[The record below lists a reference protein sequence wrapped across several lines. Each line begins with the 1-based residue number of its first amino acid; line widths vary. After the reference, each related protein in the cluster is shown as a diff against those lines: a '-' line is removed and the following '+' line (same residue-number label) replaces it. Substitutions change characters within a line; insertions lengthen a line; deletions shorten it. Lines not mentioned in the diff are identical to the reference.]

1 VGEDLVKI
9 ERLEAEHFAGRKK
22 LCVVPLIF
30 STDEAPPEYREKFS
44 IYWEEVYQHI
54 ARLEQGVGKVLHIY
68 HEMLIEGSE
77 NGLKVLERLSP
88 PSHHITAD
96 KCAAGA
102 TLEATEDK
110 DLVEEGMD
118 WERCLFIGF
127 ISSKVAGIVS
137 DSFIENSKKRYQ
149 HIASRIEETLKPDEV
164 GVLFIREGHA
174 VQFPQDI
181 EVFSVVPPAMDE
193 IHRWQRD
200 RREHPS
206 ADNSEG

>member
-1 VGEDLVKI
+1 VGEEMGKI
-9 ERLEAEHFAGRKK
+9 ERLEAEHFAGRRKIYI
-22 LCVVPLIF
+22 VPLIF
-30 STDEAPPEYREKFS
+30 STEEAPPEYREKFS
-44 IYWEEVYQHI
+44 VYWEEVSQHI
-54 ARLEQGVGKVLHIY
+54 ARLEHGMGKVLHIY
-68 HEMLIEGSE
+68 HETLIEGGE
-77 NGLKVLERLSP
+77 NGLKVVERLSP
-88 PSHHITAD
+88 PSHRITAD

-127 ISSKVAGIVS
+127 ISRKVAGTVS
-137 DSFIENSKKRYQ
+137 DSFVDTAKKRYQ
-149 HIASRIEETLKPDEV
+149 HIARRIDETLKPDEV

-181 EVFSVVPPAMDE
+181 EVFSVVPPALDE

-200 RREHPS
+200 QRERPP
-206 ADNSEG
+206 ADSSEV